1 MNDALLVRG
10 FQRLG
15 NLAGDRHRFVERDR
29 PLSDAI
35 RKRRSLDQL
44 QHECLDAVGVLQPV
58 DRRDVGMIQG
68 RQDFRLALEAGQPLR
83 ISGDRGRA
91 AP

>member
-1 MNDALLVRG
+1 MNDALLMCG
-10 FQRLG
+10 FHRLG
-15 NLAGDRHRFVERDR
+15 NLAGDRYRFVEWDR

-35 RKRRSLDQL
+35 RKRGSLYQL

-68 RQDFRLALEAGQPLR
+68 RQEFRLALEAG
-83 ISGDRGRA
+83 
-91 AP
+91 